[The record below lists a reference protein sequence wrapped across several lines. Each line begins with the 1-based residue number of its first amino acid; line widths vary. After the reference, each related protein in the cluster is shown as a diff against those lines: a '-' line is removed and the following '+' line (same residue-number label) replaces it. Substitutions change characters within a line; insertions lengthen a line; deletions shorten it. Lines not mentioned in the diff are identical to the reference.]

1 MAILLTRLSAR
12 TIGTVSA
19 PTTILTAYSGGSNL
33 SQHTRKLHEFSMS
46 MKLRSMLLN
55 KFDKPF
61 VAIEESRLPILASVL
76 LSFLVQLSPAQANMF
91 PTGLVITTHNGQ
103 TFIFPLLG
111 SLLST
116 IMVFLSSV
124 LISVASKVIRMQ
136 SFVSAGNSLELS
148 TLSAGTTMA
157 LDIA

>member
-1 MAILLTRLSAR
+1 MI
-12 TIGTVSA
+12 
-19 PTTILTAYSGGSNL
+19 
-33 SQHTRKLHEFSMS
+33 
-46 MKLRSMLLN
+46 LN